1 MLVFRFLARLLRV
14 TSDPSA
20 KIPADADGK
29 LTYDQVTQTRV

>member
-20 KIPADADGK
+20 KIPADGK